1 MNPLMTKPA
10 TSIPL
15 QSDPLPDLCRA
26 CKARHRGICGA
37 LDAQQL
43 AELNRRSHKQVVEPG
58 KTLLDAEERTSAYSN
73 ILAGVVKLSKMLPD
87 GRQQIVGLQ
96 FAPDFVGRPFS
107 QESALKAEAVT
118 STVLC
123 TFPRNVLERMITD
136 SPGLEHSLYLQ
147 ALAELDDA
155 RDLLLTLGRKTAR
168 ERVATFLLM
177 IARHSPRQDEAGEG
191 EIAAEFELPL
201 TRAEIAD
208 FLGLT
213 IETVSRQLTKLKGS
227 GVIRVEQNRRISVPE
242 MELLEA
248 ETGD

>member
-1 MNPLMTKPA
+1 MMKLVPIAPLET
-10 TSIPL
+10 
-15 QSDPLPDLCRA
+15 DPVPDLCRA
-26 CKARHRGICGA
+26 CKARNRGICGA
-37 LDAQQL
+37 LNASQL
-43 AELNRRSHKQVVEPG
+43 SELTRRAHRQVVEPG
-58 KTLLDAEERTSAYSN
+58 KTLLDAEQPTSNYSN
-73 ILAGVVKLSKMLPD
+73 VLAGVVKLSKMLPD

-107 QESALKAEAVT
+107 PESSLKAEAVT

-123 TFPRNVLERMITD
+123 TFPRQLLERMISE
-136 SPGLEHSLYLQ
+136 SPELEHKLYLQ
-147 ALAELDDA
+147 ALDELDDA

-177 IARHSPRQDEAGEG
+177 IARHSPHADDSEEG
-191 EIAAEFELPL
+191 GTGFELPL

-227 GVIRVEQNRRISVPE
+227 DVIRVEQNRRIRVPD
-242 MELLEA
+242 MELLTA

>member
-1 MNPLMTKPA
+1 MTKSA
-10 TSIPL
+10 TSVPL
-15 QSDPLPDLCRA
+15 ENDPLPDLCRA

-58 KTLLDAEERTSAYSN
+58 KTLMDAEEPTSAYSN

-123 TFPRNVLERMITD
+123 TFPRNVLERMIAD
-136 SPGLEHSLYLQ
+136 SAGLEHNLYLQ

-177 IARHSPRQDEAGEG
+177 IARHTPKAEGTGEPQG
-191 EIAAEFELPL
+191 STDFELPL

-227 GVIRVEQNRRISVPE
+227 GVIRVEANRRICVPDL
-242 MELLEA
+242 ELLEA

>member
-1 MNPLMTKPA
+1 MKVLKRAPLEN
-10 TSIPL
+10 
-15 QSDPLPDLCRA
+15 DPVPDLCRA

-37 LDAQQL
+37 LDADQL
-43 AELNRRSHKQVVEPG
+43 AELSRRSHKQVVEAG
-58 KTLLDAEERTSAYSN
+58 KTLLDAEEPTTSYSN

-107 QESALKAEAVT
+107 PESSLKAEAVT
-118 STVLC
+118 ATVLC
-123 TFPRNVLERMITD
+123 TFPRNLLERMIEQ
-136 SPGLEHSLYLQ
+136 SSGLEHRLYLQ

-177 IARHSPRQDEAGEG
+177 IARHTPKGEELEGEAESEAG
-191 EIAAEFELPL
+191 FDLPL

-213 IETVSRQLTKLKGS
+213 IETVSRQLTKLKSS
-227 GVIRVEQNRRISVPE
+227 GVIRVEQNRRIRVPD
-242 MELLEA
+242 MELLAA